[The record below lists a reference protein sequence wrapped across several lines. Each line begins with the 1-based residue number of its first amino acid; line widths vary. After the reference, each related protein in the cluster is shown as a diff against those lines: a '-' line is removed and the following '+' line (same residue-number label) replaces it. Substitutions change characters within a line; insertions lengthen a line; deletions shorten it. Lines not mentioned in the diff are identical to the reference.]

1 MLLTG
6 AMRSTRESFWITNDT
21 ATGELVP
28 DV

>member
-21 ATGELVP
+21 ASGEVVL